1 MELMVMKEEV
11 QSHRP
16 LETGTEARQG
26 PWGTHQGQPGGREV
40 GVRGTPGQKLLSHR
54 EG

>member
-1 MELMVMKEEV
+1 MELTVMKEEV

-26 PWGTHQGQPGGREV
+26 QAGHQGQPGGREV